1 MELVSSARKRYIVG
15 IDSSSVKIVGLIVP
29 AIIPTNAEEF
39 PFTTCGSP
47 ITDAVNT
54 ADCISQSAVTV
65 PKLLEALIRTFF
77 FQST

>member
-29 AIIPTNAEEF
+29 AIIPTNAEKF

-54 ADCISQSAVTV
+54 TDSISQSTVAVL
-65 PKLLEALIRTFF
+65 KLLEAFIGTFF
-77 FQST
+77 FQTS